1 MEKFKL
7 EKKEIEDIVDE
18 FSIDSFLGGYE
29 DEDRDNLRDFMCFM
43 REELD
48 KERHFESYNEEI
60 DEVEYY
66 KRVYK
71 YYVWDVIWN
80 HHLIGLLIN
89 DREGRLEKP
98 LSEMKLKEFMDIL
111 NKQTTYDY
119 NNRVLGKQHLKKN
132 NAKDKYDFVDF
143 LENIEEYSNP
153 LYEKIEFNS
162 QF

>member
-1 MEKFKL
+1 MGKNKIEKMNKSL
-7 EKKEIEDIVDE
+7 SVDT
-18 FSIDSFLGGYE
+18 FLSGYE

-43 REELD
+43 REGLD
-48 KERHFESYNEEI
+48 KERHFESYNEKI

-71 YYVWDVIWN
+71 YYVWGVIWN

-111 NKQTTYDY
+111 NEQTTYVY
-119 NNRVLGKQHLKKN
+119 NDRVLGKQHLKKN

-143 LENIEEYSNP
+143 LENIEEYSKP